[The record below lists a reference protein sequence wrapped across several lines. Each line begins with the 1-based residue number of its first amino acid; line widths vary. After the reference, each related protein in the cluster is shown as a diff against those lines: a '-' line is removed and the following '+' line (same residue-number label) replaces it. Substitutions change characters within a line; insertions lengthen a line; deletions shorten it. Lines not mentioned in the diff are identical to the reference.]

1 LDILKRSGTV
11 VNERGDMIIPRKENM
26 IYGDD
31 LSSKYF
37 CSFAKNDGGPK
48 IIGGSNITVVSDY

>member
-1 LDILKRSGTV
+1 
-11 VNERGDMIIPRKENM
+11 MIIPRKENM